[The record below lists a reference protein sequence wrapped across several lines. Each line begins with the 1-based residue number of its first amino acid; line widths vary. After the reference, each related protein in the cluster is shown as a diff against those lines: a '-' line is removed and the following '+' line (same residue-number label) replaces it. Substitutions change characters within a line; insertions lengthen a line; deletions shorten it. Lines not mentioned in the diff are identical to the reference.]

1 MASRIILIAS
11 CMILSRGG
19 AIDRGL
25 LPLLPIFG
33 IFTLMAGEKENSSDF
48 SNSLNLM
55 NSSVLIPSKVVGTIQ
70 GVILPGLLLI
80 LL

>member
-25 LPLLPIFG
+25 VPLFSIFG
-33 IFTLMAGEKENSSDF
+33 ISTLLAGENENSSDF

-55 NSSVLIPSKVVGTIQ
+55 NSSKLIPSKVVGTIP
-70 GVILPGLLLI
+70 GLILPGLLLI